1 MYRPEPHVGCNVRA
15 FRRYQSM
22 PPKDSFNSSCT
33 APRPPRTD
41 SRRCMHTHSRVLI
54 AERFNRVRHV
64 RFEANSLPSLPSYR
78 PLAQPV
84 SAGTTLTR
92 ADALTTNRHSP
103 RIPPRAKRAP
113 TATARVQLAPRCH
126 PKTLS
131 CHPALAGRSA
141 FPGWLLFLDDRP
153 PRRCHSRN
161 AASSPK
167 VYCMFGCDICPACLT
182 ISEQGVCIDISLV
195 LLSPGLYRNVLS

>member
-1 MYRPEPHVGCNVRA
+1 MPSALCLTCRTLACRVGGLMYRPEPHVGCNVRA

-84 SAGTTLTR
+84 SAGATLTR

-103 RIPPRAKRAP
+103 RIPPKSQEGSHRHGTCSAGAAMP
-113 TATARVQLAPRCH
+113 PQDLVMS
-126 PKTLS
+126 S
-131 CHPALAGRSA
+131 CIGRSERV
-141 FPGWLLFLDDRP
+141 PGLVAILGRP
-153 PRRCHSRN
+153 PST
-161 AASSPK
+161 K
-167 VYCMFGCDICPACLT
+167 VPQ
-182 ISEQGVCIDISLV
+182 S
-195 LLSPGLYRNVLS
+195 